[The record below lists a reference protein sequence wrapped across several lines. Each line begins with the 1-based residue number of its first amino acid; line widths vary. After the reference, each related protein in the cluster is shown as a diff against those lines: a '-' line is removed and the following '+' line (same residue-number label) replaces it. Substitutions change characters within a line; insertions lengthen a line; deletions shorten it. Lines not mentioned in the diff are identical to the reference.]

1 MSDRGRKKKDDGL
14 FDWLKK
20 SIDLLVHNSLSETV
34 ILSSYKLH
42 AVLND
47 TYGVNLRVDRIGRAL
62 SKYAKKNKLKRLST
76 NIPKYKMTKTEYE
89 KTQKDNGDH
98 EKADSNV

>member
-1 MSDRGRKKKDDGL
+1 MSTRKKKDDGL
-14 FDWLKK
+14 LDWLRK
-20 SIDLLVHNSLSETV
+20 SIDSLVYNSLSETV

-42 AVLND
+42 AVLRD

-76 NIPKYKMTKTEYE
+76 NIPKYKMTKTQYE
-89 KTQKDNGDH
+89 QNRKQDQE
-98 EKADSNV
+98 EKADSDV